1 MENTMSKVHDVD
13 QNLKEIFDELDEA
26 NEYQQRLT
34 DELIEENQALW
45 RTIDG
50 IAKIL
55 KKEIGDIV

>member
-1 MENTMSKVHDVD
+1 MSKVYDVD
-13 QNLKEIFDELDEA
+13 ENLKQIFDELDEA

-45 RTIDG
+45 RAIDG

-55 KKEIGDIV
+55 KKEIGDIA

>member
-1 MENTMSKVHDVD
+1 MSKVHDVD

>member
-1 MENTMSKVHDVD
+1 MSKVKEVD
-13 QNLKEIFDELDEA
+13 DNLKQIFDELDEA